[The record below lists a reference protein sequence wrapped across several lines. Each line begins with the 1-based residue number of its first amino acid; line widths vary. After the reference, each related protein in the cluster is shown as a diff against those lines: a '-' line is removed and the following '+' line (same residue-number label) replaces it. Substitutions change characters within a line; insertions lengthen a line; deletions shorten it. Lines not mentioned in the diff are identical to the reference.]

1 MKKRIA
7 CMLLALCMVLAAV
20 PAAVAAPAVEDQ
32 INFHLLGKQQTSETQ
47 LMQAKPAQK
56 LQEET
61 VEPMDASDSRYAT
74 YAPHTSSLEQ
84 YRLIGDKMH
93 LEAIA
98 YVPDASVKQDWNLEL
113 YAGAEPTESGY
124 IGTSWGTFDSGAGYY
139 FISVDVDPAKLK
151 AGTYT
156 VVYFSSYDISDE
168 EIQVV
173 EDTAILHNVYVTKDI
188 ALMTR
193 SYFVDASQ
201 SGYPEVTK
209 ICVARGFKDATSYF
223 LRFDPMNT
231 TDNRFANFTTSNS
244 DVLEADDFG
253 GFLVL
258 NAKQYGTAMVS
269 VDNIRKNFTISVEI
283 CTDDQ
288 GHDYSK
294 EVVDSQPTCTEA
306 GLSHV
311 ECTKCGHWK
320 SSKTTPA
327 LGHAWD
333 AGQITKEETEDTWG
347 EKFYTCTRCGETKT
361 APYHTCPSAMF
372 TDMPVDTNWAH
383 KGIDYCV
390 KHELMMGVG
399 SNRFAPASFT
409 TRAQLVTVLW
419 RMAGSPEPEATAPFV
434 DLGKDPYYEKA
445 VTWAYEQDVT
455 KGVTETEFRPH
466 QLITREQMT
475 TFFYRFA
482 EYILELDVSAREDIT
497 SFPDHNRVSDY
508 AKDCMSWAY
517 SVGLIYGVPSGS
529 ANYLQPQNSATRA
542 QIATVLMRFCE
553 NIVPEASET
562 PEA

>member
-1 MKKRIA
+1 MKKRIT

-32 INFHLLGKQQTSETQ
+32 IDVALLEKHLGNELQVR
-47 LMQAKPAQK
+47 QAEVAVE
-56 LQEET
+56 LQEEAA
-61 VEPMDASDSRYAT
+61 EPMDARASGNALIY
-74 YAPHTSSLEQ
+74 PHMSCVDQ
-84 YRLIGDKMH
+84 YRLIGDLIH
-93 LEAIA
+93 LAGFA
-98 YVPDASVKQDWNLEL
+98 YVPETALGQNWYIEL
-113 YAGAEPTESGY
+113 YAGADPTEDGY
-124 IGTSWGTFDSGAGYY
+124 LNTWYGTFDEGAGSYDV
-139 FISVDVDPAKLK
+139 SVDLK
-151 AGTYT
+151 TTDLGTGTYT
-156 VVYFSSYDISDE
+156 VFYFIGQGDTLL
-168 EIQVV
+168 
-173 EDTAILHNVYVTKDI
+173 EDTITGTHVYVTNDI

-193 SYFVDASQ
+193 SFFADASQ
-201 SGYPEVTK
+201 DGFPEVKK
-209 ICVARGFKDATSYF
+209 ICVPKGYLEESNYC
-223 LRFDPMNT
+223 LRVEPANT
-231 TDNRFANFTTSNS
+231 TDNRYAEFTSSNT
-244 DVLEADDFG
+244 DMLEVDDFG
-253 GFLVL
+253 GFLMMH
-258 NAKQYGTAMVS
+258 AKQYGTATVS

-294 EVVDSQPTCTEA
+294 EVVVSQPTCTEA
-306 GLSHV
+306 GLSQV